1 MNKKIR
7 LPEGIWVVVCDGAK
21 ALVLENTGDAE
32 FPKLTT
38 RQADKAFAP
47 PTRELG
53 TAPPTRVHQ
62 SVGTAH
68 SAAEQTDWH
77 EKAEADFLTEL
88 TKRLDAAV
96 TAKTVKRLV
105 ICAPPKALG
114 IMRRAYTERIRAA
127 LEAEIDK
134 DLTAV
139 PVYEIEKRLSGK

>member
-1 MNKKIR
+1 MNKIR

-32 FPKLTT
+32 FPKLVM
-38 RQADKAFAP
+38 RAADKSFAP

-53 TAPPTRVHQ
+53 TDAPTRVRQ

-77 EKAEADFLTEL
+77 DKAETDFLTEL
-88 TKRLDAAV
+88 VKRLDAAV
-96 TAKTVKRLV
+96 LAKAARRLV
-105 ICAPPKALG
+105 IVAPPRALG
-114 IMRRAYTERIRAA
+114 VMRKHYTDRLRGA
-127 LEAEIDK
+127 LDAEIDK

-139 PVYEIEKRLSGK
+139 PVHEIEKRLGGK

>member
-1 MNKKIR
+1 MNKIK
-7 LPEGIWVVVCDGAK
+7 LPQGVWVVVCDGAK
-21 ALVLENTGDAE
+21 ALILENTGDAE
-32 FPKLTT
+32 FPQLVT
-38 RQADKAFAP
+38 RAADTNFAP

-77 EKAEADFLTEL
+77 DKAETDFLIEL
-88 TKRLDAAV
+88 VKRLDAAV
-96 TAKTVKRLV
+96 AAKTVRRLV
-105 ICAPPKALG
+105 IVAPPRALG
-114 IMRRAYTERIRAA
+114 HMRKHYTDRLRGA

-139 PVYEIEKRLSGK
+139 PVYEIEKRLAGR